1 MHYYLSTFMLAQ
13 LAFVLKFLECIAIE
27 SKLLNVTWSCIKEDV
42 NFRYHFRGTSL
53 VVQWLRIH
61 LPM

>member
-1 MHYYLSTFMLAQ
+1 MLAQ
-13 LAFVLKFLECIAIE
+13 LVLVLKFLKYIAIE
-27 SKLLNVTWSCIKEDV
+27 SELLNVTWSFIKEDV
-42 NFRYHFRGTSL
+42 NFRYGFKGTSL